1 MPSSLSALRLA
12 TFAPELTFMGA
23 LPASTCR
30 SRAVAA
36 AFVELLSISR
46 LAPATLPTSLLAGEN
61 GTVVAAG
68 GRRVYDERAK
78 LPEGTTM
85 KPSGKLLAVILALV
99 LGTLTL
105 TGCGRLGQNKGLL
118 LANIGWDENVAV
130 SNLTKVLL
138 EDELGYESVEIRTQ
152 DDLDVTYRDVASG
165 ELDAF
170 QDVWLPNQKANL
182 EKVAEEVAHLD
193 PWFLGETKQGMA
205 VPAYMDVRNI
215 DELNGTDA
223 QFIFGIEPSSVMMQ
237 YVGKEVIPDYGLE
250 QELVAAP
257 TAGMLDEVERL
268 YGFKEEFIFLA
279 WSPHWMN
286 QRYKIRY
293 LEDPKDAM
301 GPTNDPAECS
311 TIVRRDLRERDPV
324 AYAFIDALELT
335 EEQINDLETVINKE
349 EDPLAG
355 ARRWAS
361 ENREVVRPWIEAAR
375 KAS

>member
-12 TFAPELTFMGA
+12 TFAPGLTFMGA

-36 AFVELLSISR
+36 AFVEFLSMSR
-46 LAPATLPTSLLAGEN
+46 LAPATLPTSLLTGEN

-68 GRRVYDERAK
+68 GGRVYDEHAK

-105 TGCGRLGQNKGLL
+105 TGCGGLGQNKGLL

-152 DDLDVTYRDVASG
+152 DNLDVTYRDVASG

-170 QDVWLPNQKANL
+170 QDVWLPNQEANL

-215 DELNGTDA
+215 DELNSTDA

-257 TAGMLDEVERL
+257 TAGMLEEVERL